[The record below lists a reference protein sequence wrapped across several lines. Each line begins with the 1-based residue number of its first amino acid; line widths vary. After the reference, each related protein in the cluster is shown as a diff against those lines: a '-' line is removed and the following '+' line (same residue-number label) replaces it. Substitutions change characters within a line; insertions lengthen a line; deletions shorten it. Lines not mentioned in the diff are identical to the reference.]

1 MKKMRLSISG
11 SIIGSYVLALA
22 GVISA
27 SLVTLAALDL
37 AIGELAGNP
46 VALAVLR
53 HAQLA
58 VLILALIS
66 LVGGL
71 TCMLASARR
80 AALILERLR
89 EAIRH
94 LADAV
99 LDEEL
104 PDNIAA
110 GVDLEDE
117 IRSMVGKV
125 KQSQRLYLDA
135 SPLTR
140 LPGNIAI
147 EQVLNERMA
156 QGENFALCYI
166 DLDDFKA
173 YNDTYGYAMGSE
185 LIKMT
190 GEIIHQAKDEHASF
204 HDFVGH
210 IGGDDF
216 VLVTSPEQVARVC
229 EAIIACFDAKIP
241 DYYSDDDRARGYIEC
256 NDRYGVMRRFPL
268 MTLSI
273 AVVSDVQRSF
283 SSPLEI
289 AQVASEIKDY
299 VKSLPGSNY
308 LIDRRA
314 FGRPGDD

>member
-1 MKKMRLSISG
+1 MRLSING
-11 SIIGSYVLALA
+11 YIIGSYVLAVA
-22 GVISA
+22 GVIAA
-27 SLVTLAALDL
+27 SLVTLAALEL
-37 AIGELAGNP
+37 AIGQLTGDQA
-46 VALAVLR
+46 AMAILR
-53 HAQLA
+53 QAQLA
-58 VLILALIS
+58 VLVLALIS

-80 AALILERLR
+80 AGLVLERLR
-89 EAIRH
+89 AAIRH

-104 PDNIAA
+104 PEAIEA
-110 GVDLEDE
+110 GGDLEDE
-117 IRSMVGKV
+117 IRGMVTKI
-125 KQSQRLYLDA
+125 KQSQQLYLDA

-147 EQVLNERMA
+147 EQVLNERMQ

-190 GEIIHQAKDEHASF
+190 GEIIHHAKDEYASF

-216 VLVTSPEQVARVC
+216 VLVTSPDQVDTVC
-229 EAIIACFDAKIP
+229 EAIIARFDAKIP
-241 DYYSDDDRARGYIEC
+241 EYYGAEDRARGYIEC
-256 NDRYGVMRRFPL
+256 HDRYGVLRRFPL
-268 MTLSI
+268 MTISI
-273 AVVSDVQRSF
+273 AVVSDMRRSF

-289 AQVASEIKDY
+289 AEVASEIKDY

-308 LIDRRA
+308 LIDRRST
-314 FGRPGDD
+314 GRSWAD